1 MKTKPTHTSK
11 PQPVS
16 NGVLMADAFMAIFG
30 FKRVGNNKRLRRREK
45 ETPHES

>member
-1 MKTKPTHTSK
+1 MKTKPTHK
-11 PQPVS
+11 PKPVS